1 MQTNASFLAMPEHPC
16 MITRLIDEMR
26 EAFREFRE
34 DPRAYV
40 NGALTADAGGGR
52 RKNLLRVGL
61 AIAILSYAIAFI
73 SMLVFWSLAHQKTRA
88 AQTTENPHVVISIPL
103 YYWPKA
109 DMPEGADK
117 PGGGGGGGRKTVT
130 PPSIGDLPIS
140 SLTQLVMAP
149 RPEPSLTPPALPMIE
164 KVMVDPRI
172 QFKHDDLTPTGLPDG
187 ATFTPSA
194 GPGSDGGMGTGSR
207 GGMGVGDGPG
217 VGQGSGGNTGGG
229 ERNLAVG
236 RPNLAAHQPAVD
248 ERPIL
253 LNQPH
258 PLFTEEA
265 RKNKVQGVVR
275 VRILVDTNGAVKEV
289 VVMRGLPD
297 GLNEQA
303 IRAAYQ
309 MRFRPAMKNGQPVV
323 YWLNNVEVEFNLR

>member
-1 MQTNASFLAMPEHPC
+1 MQNNASFLAMPEHSC

-26 EAFREFRE
+26 EALREFRE

-40 NGALTADAGGGR
+40 KGALTANAGGGR

-61 AIAILSYAIAFI
+61 AIALLFYAIAFI
-73 SMLVFWSLAHQKTRA
+73 SMLVFWSLAHQRTRTD
-88 AQTTENPHVVISIPL
+88 QSGKNPTVLIKLPG
-103 YYWPKA
+103 YWPKA

-117 PGGGGGGGRKTVT
+117 PGGGGGGGRHTLTEASK
-130 PPSIGDLPIS
+130 GELPIS

-149 RPEPSLTPPALPMIE
+149 RPEPSLTPPALSTIE

-187 ATFTPSA
+187 ATLTPSA
-194 GPGSDGGMGTGSR
+194 GQGSDGGMGTGSR

-217 VGQGSGGNTGGG
+217 VGQGRGGNTGGEDRSLG
-229 ERNLAVG
+229 VG
-236 RPNLAAHQPAVD
+236 RPNPAVHQPIVD
-248 ERPIL
+248 ERPVL

-275 VRILVDTNGAVKEV
+275 VRILVDASGAVKEV
-289 VVMRGLPD
+289 VVIRGLPD

-309 MRFRPAMKNGQPVV
+309 MRFRPAMKNGQPVG

>member
-1 MQTNASFLAMPEHPC
+1 

-26 EAFREFRE
+26 EALHEFRE

-40 NGALTADAGGGR
+40 KGALTANAGGGR
-52 RKNLLRVGL
+52 RKNLLRV
-61 AIAILSYAIAFI
+61 AIAILFYSIAFI

-88 AQTTENPHVVISIPL
+88 AQTTDNSHVVISLPR
-103 YYWPKA
+103 YWPKA
-109 DMPEGADK
+109 DMREGADQ

-130 PPSIGDLPIS
+130 PPSTGDLPIS
-140 SLTQLVMAP
+140 SLAQLVMAP

-164 KVMVDPRI
+164 RVMVDPRI

-194 GPGSDGGMGTGSR
+194 GQGSG

-217 VGQGSGGNTGGG
+217 VGQGRGGNTGGEDRSFG
-229 ERNLAVG
+229 VG
-236 RPNLAAHQPAVD
+236 RLNPAVHQTVVD

-275 VRILVDTNGAVKEV
+275 VRILVDTNGAAKEV

>member
-1 MQTNASFLAMPEHPC
+1 MQNNASFLAMPEHPC

-26 EAFREFRE
+26 EASREFRK
-34 DPRAYV
+34 DPGAYV
-40 NGALTADAGGGR
+40 KGALTANAGGGR

-61 AIAILSYAIAFI
+61 AIALVFYAAAFI
-73 SMLVFWSLAHQKTRA
+73 SMLVFWSLAHHKTRA
-88 AQTTENPHVVISIPL
+88 AQTTDNPHVVISLPR
-103 YYWPKA
+103 YWPKA
-109 DMPEGADK
+109 DLPEGADQ

-130 PPSIGDLPIS
+130 PPSIGGLPIS
-140 SLTQLVMAP
+140 SLAQLVMAP

-187 ATFTPSA
+187 ATLTPSA
-194 GPGSDGGMGTGSR
+194 GQGSDGGMGTGSR

-217 VGQGSGGNTGGG
+217 VGQGRGGNTGGEDRSLG
-229 ERNLAVG
+229 VG
-236 RPNLAAHQPAVD
+236 RPNPAVHQPIVD
-248 ERPIL
+248 ERPVL

-275 VRILVDTNGAVKEV
+275 VRILVDASGAVKEV

-309 MRFRPAMKNGQPVV
+309 MRSSDPR
-323 YWLNNVEVEFNLR
+323 

>member
-1 MQTNASFLAMPEHPC
+1 MQNNASFLAMPEHSC

-26 EAFREFRE
+26 EALREFRE

-40 NGALTADAGGGR
+40 KGALTANASGGR
-52 RKNLLRVGL
+52 RKNLLRMGL
-61 AIAILSYAIAFI
+61 AIAILFYAIAFI
-73 SMLVFWSLAHQKTRA
+73 SMLVFWSLAQQKTRP
-88 AQTTENPHVVISIPL
+88 AQNTNNPLVVISLPR
-103 YYWPKA
+103 YWPKA
-109 DMPEGADK
+109 DMPEGADQ

-140 SLTQLVMAP
+140 SLAQLVMAP
-149 RPEPSLTPPALPMIE
+149 RPETSLTPPALPMIE
-164 KVMVDPRI
+164 KVLVDPRI
-172 QFKHDDLTPTGLPDG
+172 QFKHNDLTVTGLPDG
-187 ATFTPSA
+187 TTFIPSA
-194 GPGSDGGMGTGSR
+194 GQGSDGGMGTGSR

-229 ERNLAVG
+229 EKNLAVG
-236 RPNLAAHQPAVD
+236 RPSLAAHQPAVD

-275 VRILVDTNGAVKEV
+275 VRILVDASGAVKEV

-309 MRFRPAMKNGQPVV
+309 MRFRPAMKNGQAVV